1 MGFHTSG
8 EYTRSEYIVLTFG
21 SDFGTMKA
29 IVQEAI
35 AKHQENQALVEE
47 KKPTAPAY
55 ANPDDAELAKL
66 AETLR
71 VNIRIVGC
79 GGGGSNTIN
88 RCMEEGIQGAEMCA
102 LNTDARHLLMIHAS
116 RKVLIGRRTTKG
128 LGAGARAEVG
138 EEAARENEQEI
149 SEFLQG
155 AQMVF
160 VTAGLGGGT
169 GTGAAHLVARLAK
182 EKGALAM
189 GVVTLPFAGEGA
201 LRMDQAR
208 DGLERLRRV
217 CDTTIVIQNDKL
229 LELVPRMPI
238 ESAFKL
244 ADAVLMTA
252 IKGITEIVT
261 KPGLVNLDY
270 ADIVT
275 VMKDG
280 GVALIGLGESESTTD
295 RVTEA
300 VTEALTS
307 PLLGSVEL
315 KDATGALVQV
325 VGGPSMT
332 VSEAEKAA
340 ALVGGKVSKRA
351 RIIWGCSV
359 KNSPEMEN
367 TIKVLLI
374 ITGVRA
380 QSLLGP
386 KGGYAAGES
395 EEVIDLVR

>member
-1 MGFHTSG
+1 MGWSLGDETRAVKSIIQEVIVKNPENPTPTG
-8 EYTRSEYIVLTFG
+8 E
-21 SDFGTMKA
+21 
-29 IVQEAI
+29 
-35 AKHQENQALVEE
+35 AKPA
-47 KKPTAPAY
+47 APAY

-88 RCMEEGIQGAEMCA
+88 RCMEAGIQGADMCA
-102 LNTDARHLLMIHAS
+102 LNTDAKHLLMIHAS

-149 SEFLQG
+149 GQFVRG
-155 AQMVF
+155 ANMVF

-169 GTGAAHLVARLAK
+169 GTGSAHLVARLAK
-182 EKGALAM
+182 EQGALTI

-201 LRMDQAR
+201 LRMEQAR

-229 LELVPRMPI
+229 LELVPRMPLD
-238 ESAFKL
+238 SAFKL
-244 ADAVLMTA
+244 ADAILMTA
-252 IKGITEIVT
+252 IQGIVEIVT
-261 KPGLVNLDY
+261 RPGLVNLDY
-270 ADIVT
+270 SDIQT

-307 PLLGSVEL
+307 PLLGNVEL
-315 KDATGALVQV
+315 KDATGALVRI

-340 ALVGGKVSKRA
+340 ALVGAKISKRA
-351 RIIWGCSV
+351 RIMWGCSIE
-359 KNSPEMEN
+359 NSPEMQN
-367 TIKVLLI
+367 TVKVLLI
-374 ITGVRA
+374 ITGVRSE
-380 QSLLGP
+380 SLLGQ
-386 KGGYAAGES
+386 KGGYGTGES
-395 EEVIDLVR
+395 DEVIDLIR

>member
-1 MGFHTSG
+1 GAH
-8 EYTRSEYIVLTFG
+8 IVF
-21 SDFGTMKA
+21 
-29 IVQEAI
+29 I
-35 AKHQENQALVEE
+35 
-47 KKPTAPAY
+47 
-55 ANPDDAELAKL
+55 
-66 AETLR
+66 
-71 VNIRIVGC
+71 
-79 GGGGSNTIN
+79 
-88 RCMEEGIQGAEMCA
+88 
-102 LNTDARHLLMIHAS
+102 
-116 RKVLIGRRTTKG
+116 
-128 LGAGARAEVG
+128 
-138 EEAARENEQEI
+138 
-149 SEFLQG
+149 
-155 AQMVF
+155 
-160 VTAGLGGGT
+160 TAGMGGGT
-169 GTGAAHLVARLAK
+169 GTGSAHLVARLAK
-182 EKGALAM
+182 EAGALTM

-201 LRMDQAR
+201 ARMEQAR

-229 LELVPRMPI
+229 LELVPRMPLDA
-238 ESAFKL
+238 AFKL

-270 ADIVT
+270 ADILT

-280 GVALIGLGESESTTD
+280 GVALIGLGESESATD

-315 KDATGALVQV
+315 KDATGALVRV
-325 VGGPSMT
+325 IGGPTMT

-340 ALVGGKVSKRA
+340 ALVGGKISKRA

-359 KNSPEMEN
+359 ENSPEMEN

-380 QSLLGP
+380 TSLLGQ

>member
-1 MGFHTSG
+1 
-8 EYTRSEYIVLTFG
+8 
-21 SDFGTMKA
+21 MKS

-35 AKHQENQALVEE
+35 AKHQESLARGAADRASPSNLDNV
-47 KKPTAPAY
+47 
-55 ANPDDAELAKL
+55 DDIELAKL

-88 RCMEEGIQGAEMCA
+88 RCVDEGIQGAAMCA
-102 LNTDARHLLMIHAS
+102 INTDAKHLLTIHAP
-116 RKVLIGRRTTKG
+116 RKLLIGRRATKG
-128 LGAGARAEVG
+128 LGAGARPEVG
-138 EEAARENEQEI
+138 EEAARENEAEI
-149 SEFLQG
+149 RQFVTG
-155 AQMVF
+155 AHMVF

-169 GTGAAHLVARLAK
+169 GTGSAHLVARLAK
-182 EKGALAM
+182 EAGALTM
-189 GVVTLPFAGEGA
+189 GVVTLPFAAEGTM
-201 LRMDQAR
+201 RMEVAR
-208 DGLERLRRV
+208 DGLERLRRI
-217 CDTTIVIQNDKL
+217 CDTTVVIQNDKL
-229 LELVPRMPI
+229 LELVPRMPLD
-238 ESAFKL
+238 SAFKL

-270 ADIVT
+270 SDILT

-280 GVALIGLGESESTTD
+280 GVALIGLGESESATD

-315 KDATGALVQV
+315 KDATGALVRV
-325 VGGPSMT
+325 IGGPTMT

-340 ALVGGKVSKRA
+340 ALVGGKISKRA

-359 KNSPEMEN
+359 ENSPELEN

-380 QSLLGP
+380 TSLLGQ
-386 KGGYAAGES
+386 KGGYASGES

>member
-1 MGFHTSG
+1 
-8 EYTRSEYIVLTFG
+8 
-21 SDFGTMKA
+21 
-29 IVQEAI
+29 
-35 AKHQENQALVEE
+35 
-47 KKPTAPAY
+47 
-55 ANPDDAELAKL
+55 
-66 AETLR
+66 
-71 VNIRIVGC
+71 
-79 GGGGSNTIN
+79 
-88 RCMEEGIQGAEMCA
+88 MCA
-102 LNTDARHLLMIHAS
+102 INTDAKHLLTIHAP
-116 RKVLIGRRTTKG
+116 RKILIGRRATKG
-128 LGAGARAEVG
+128 LGAGARPEIG
-138 EEAARENEQEI
+138 EEAARENEEELRQ
-149 SEFLQG
+149 FLNG
-155 AQMVF
+155 AHITF
-160 VTAGLGGGT
+160 ITAGMGGGT
-169 GTGAAHLVARLAK
+169 GTGSAHLVARLAK
-182 EKGALAM
+182 EAGALTM
-189 GVVTLPFAGEGA
+189 GVVTLPFSGEGA
-201 LRMDQAR
+201 ARMEQAR

-229 LELVPRMPI
+229 LELVPRMPLD
-238 ESAFKL
+238 SAFKL

-261 KPGLVNLDY
+261 RPGLVNLDY
-270 ADIVT
+270 ADILT

-280 GVALIGLGESESTTD
+280 GVALIGLGESESATD

-315 KDATGALVQV
+315 KDATGALVRV
-325 VGGPSMT
+325 IGGPTMT

-340 ALVGGKVSKRA
+340 ALVGGKISKRA

-359 KNSPEMEN
+359 ENSTEMEN

-380 QSLLGP
+380 TSLLGQ

>member
-1 MGFHTSG
+1 VKS
-8 EYTRSEYIVLTFG
+8 I
-21 SDFGTMKA
+21 
-29 IVQEAI
+29 IQETI
-35 AKHQENQALVEE
+35 AKHQESQALLGQRTTGSG
-47 KKPTAPAY
+47 PTPSA
-55 ANPDDAELAKL
+55 DDAELEKI
-66 AETLR
+66 AETLK
-71 VNIRIVGC
+71 VNIRVIGC

-102 LNTDARHLLMIHAS
+102 LNTDAKHLLSIHAS

-128 LGAGARAEVG
+128 LGAGARPEVG

-149 SEFLQG
+149 RQFLQG
-155 AQMVF
+155 AHLVF

-182 EKGALAM
+182 EQGALTM
-189 GVVTLPFAGEGA
+189 GVVTLPFAGEGVA
-201 LRMDQAR
+201 RMEGAR

-229 LELVPRMPI
+229 LELVPRMPLD
-238 ESAFKL
+238 SAFKL

-252 IKGITEIVT
+252 IKGIAEIVT
-261 KPGLVNLDY
+261 RPGLVNLDY
-270 ADIVT
+270 SDILT

-280 GVALIGLGESESTTD
+280 GVSLIGLGESESTTD
-295 RVTEA
+295 RVSEA
-300 VTEALTS
+300 VSEALTS
-307 PLLGSVEL
+307 PLLGDVEL
-315 KDATGALVQV
+315 TDATGALVRV

-340 ALVGGKVSKRA
+340 ALVGSKISKRA

-359 KNSPEMEN
+359 ENSPEMEN

-380 QSLLGP
+380 TSLLGP
-386 KGGYAAGES
+386 RCDDAVAES
-395 EEVIDLVR
+395 EAVLELVH

>member
-1 MGFHTSG
+1 
-8 EYTRSEYIVLTFG
+8 
-21 SDFGTMKA
+21 MKS
-29 IVQEAI
+29 IIQEAI
-35 AKHQENQALVEE
+35 AKHQENQSLVEE
-47 KKPTAPAY
+47 KKPTAPMY

-66 AETLR
+66 AETLK

-88 RCMEEGIQGAEMCA
+88 RCVEEGIQGAEMCA
-102 LNTDARHLLMIHAS
+102 INTDAKHLLTIHAP
-116 RKVLIGRRTTKG
+116 RKILIGRRATKG
-128 LGAGARAEVG
+128 LGAGARPEIG
-138 EEAARENEQEI
+138 EEAARENEEELRQ
-149 SEFLQG
+149 FLNG
-155 AQMVF
+155 AHIVF
-160 VTAGLGGGT
+160 ITAGMGGGT
-169 GTGAAHLVARLAK
+169 GTGSAHLVARLAK
-182 EKGALAM
+182 EAGALTM

-201 LRMDQAR
+201 ARMEQAR

-229 LELVPRMPI
+229 LELVPRMPLD
-238 ESAFKL
+238 S
-244 ADAVLMTA
+244 A

-261 KPGLVNLDY
+261 RPGLVNLDY
-270 ADIVT
+270 ADILT

-280 GVALIGLGESESTTD
+280 GVALIGLGESESATD

-315 KDATGALVQV
+315 KDATGALVRV
-325 VGGPSMT
+325 IGGPTMT

-340 ALVGGKVSKRA
+340 ALVGGKISKRA

-359 KNSPEMEN
+359 ENSPEMEN

-380 QSLLGP
+380 QSLLGQ